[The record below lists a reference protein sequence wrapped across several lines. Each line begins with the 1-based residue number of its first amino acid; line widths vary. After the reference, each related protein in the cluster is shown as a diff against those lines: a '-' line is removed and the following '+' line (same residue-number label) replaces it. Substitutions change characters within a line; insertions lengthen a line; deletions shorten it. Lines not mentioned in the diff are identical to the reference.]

1 MRTLDR
7 LGVVGV
13 QVLVVMDQLDLSGK
27 AHREHLRQAAQR
39 MFVTVEEAKQF
50 IRQLLH

>member
-27 AHREHLRQAAQR
+27 HREDLRQTAQR
-39 MFVTVEEAKQF
+39 MFVTVEEAKRF